1 MPDKYVKLSDVID
14 VLSKYYRE
22 VVQYSPRQERLMVLI
37 KNDIKALPSVV
48 IGTKSNH
55 KTMEG

>member
-22 VVQYSPRQERLMVLI
+22 VVQYSPRGERMLVLI
-37 KNDIKALPSVV
+37 KNEIKELEAIQ
-48 IGTKSNH
+48 IGGNH
-55 KTMEG
+55 AED